1 MRSPALF
8 RDYGN
13 RGCGANWLLWAGCIL
28 RATSG
33 NLMIIKMKPS
43 SRFDSDFLVI
53 GGGIAGLMFAL
64 QASEVGTVTVLT
76 KAASSEANTSYAQ
89 GGIASVWSVDD
100 SFESHIDDTLKAGAG
115 LCDRNAVAT
124 IVREG
129 PAAVRELIRLGT
141 QFSRIEAGGEDEYDL
156 GREGGHSHRRVL
168 HAQDLT
174 GREIMRAL
182 GEAAAGRE
190 NIRVLENHVAV
201 NLLIK
206 KDRTTGKPKSCWG
219 VYALDRDTNRVNKIV
234 TRATMLATGGAG
246 KVYLYTTNPDIASG
260 DGVAMAY
267 RAGAPIGNMEFIQ
280 FHPTCLYHP
289 AAKSFLISEALRGE
303 GAILRLPDGT
313 AFMKKYDSAAEL
325 APRDI
330 VARAI
335 DAEMKR
341 LGLDCVYLDLS
352 HKPADFIRNRFPN
365 IYAKCL
371 SFGIDM
377 TTQPIPV
384 VPAAHYMCGG
394 VMTNLNARTPI
405 ERLYAAGEVAMTGLH
420 GANRLASNSLLEAAV
435 MGHRGALAAQREIED
450 SPDGTV
456 PDFAEWETG
465 RAIKSEERVMVTQSW
480 DEIRRMM
487 WNYVGIVRSDRRLA
501 RAQSR
506 LALLNEEI
514 HSYYWDYLLD
524 SDLIELRNLVAVAEL
539 IVRAASMRKESRGL
553 NYNLDHLERDDAHC
567 LHPTIIT
574 RY

>member
-1 MRSPALF
+1 
-8 RDYGN
+8 
-13 RGCGANWLLWAGCIL
+13 
-28 RATSG
+28 
-33 NLMIIKMKPS
+33 MIIDMKHSPG
-43 SRFDSDFLVI
+43 FDSDYLVV

-64 QASEVGTVTVLT
+64 AASEVGTVTVLT
-76 KAASSEANTSYAQ
+76 KAASSEANTAYAQ

-100 SFESHIDDTLKAGAG
+100 SFESHVEDTLYAGAG
-115 LCDRNAVAT
+115 LCDRVAVET

-182 GEAAAGRE
+182 GAAASARE

-206 KDRTTGKPKSCWG
+206 KDRATGKPKSCWG
-219 VYALDRDTNRVNKIV
+219 VYALDRNTNRVIKIV

-313 AFMKKYDSAAEL
+313 PFMKKYDAAAEL

-365 IYAKCL
+365 IYARCL

-377 TTQPIPV
+377 TSRPIPV

-394 VMTNLNARTPI
+394 VMTDLNARTPI

-435 MGHRGALAAQREIED
+435 MGRRAAAAAREDAAGAGERRQ
-450 SPDGTV
+450 
-456 PDFAEWETG
+456 PDFPGWDPG
-465 RAIKSEERVMVTQSW
+465 RAMRSEERVLITQSW
-480 DEIRRMM
+480 DEIRRLM
-487 WNYVGIVRSDRRLA
+487 WNYVGIVRSDARLA
-501 RAQSR
+501 RAARR
-506 LALLNEEI
+506 LQLIKQEVYG
-514 HSYYWDYLLD
+514 YYWDHLID
-524 SDLIELRNLVAVAEL
+524 SDLIELRNLVEVAEL
-539 IVRAASMRKESRGL
+539 VVRSATARKESRGL
-553 NYNLDHLERDDAHC
+553 HYTIDYPERDDAKW
-567 LHPTIIT
+567 LHDTVIVKSAP
-574 RY
+574 

>member
-1 MRSPALF
+1 MT
-8 RDYGN
+8 YQ
-13 RGCGANWLLWAGCIL
+13 
-28 RATSG
+28 TSA
-33 NLMIIKMKPS
+33 
-43 SRFDSDFLVI
+43 DSDFLVI
-53 GGGIAGLMFAL
+53 GGGIAGMIFAIK
-64 QASEVGTVTVLT
+64 ASAIGSVTVLT
-76 KAASSEANTSYAQ
+76 KAASNEANTAYAQ

-100 SFESHIDDTLKAGAG
+100 SFESHVEDTLKAGDG
-115 LCDRNAVAT
+115 LCSRAAVES
-124 IVREG
+124 IVRDG
-129 PAAVRELIRLGT
+129 PEVVRELIAFGT
-141 QFSRIEAGGEDEYDL
+141 HFTRVEEGGEDEYDL

-182 GEAAAGRE
+182 GEAAKARS

-206 KDRTTGKPKSCWG
+206 KDRVSGKPKSCWG
-219 VYALDRDTNRVNKIV
+219 VYALDRNTNQVNKIV
-234 TRATMLATGGAG
+234 TRATILATGGAG

-289 AAKSFLISEALRGE
+289 AAKSFQISEALRGE

-313 AFMKKYDSAAEL
+313 PFMKKYSADAEL

-365 IYAKCL
+365 IYARCL
-371 SFGIDM
+371 SFGIGM
-377 TTQPIPV
+377 TKQPIPV

-394 VMTNLNARTPI
+394 VMTDLTARTPI

-420 GANRLASNSLLEAAV
+420 GANRLASNSLLEAAA
-435 MGHRGALAAQREIED
+435 MGHRGALAAHREIEH

-524 SDLIELRNLVAVAEL
+524 SDLIELRNLVNVAEL
-539 IVRAASMRKESRGL
+539 IVRSASMRKESRGL
-553 NYNLDHLERDDAHC
+553 NYNLDHFERDDAHC
-567 LHPTIIT
+567 LHPTVVT
-574 RY
+574 RH

>member
-1 MRSPALF
+1 
-8 RDYGN
+8 
-13 RGCGANWLLWAGCIL
+13 
-28 RATSG
+28 
-33 NLMIIKMKPS
+33 MIIGMKQT

-64 QASEVGTVTVLT
+64 RASEFGSVTVLT

-100 SFESHIDDTLKAGAG
+100 SFESHVDDTLKAGAG
-115 LCDRNAVAT
+115 LCDRNAVET

-129 PAAVRELIRLGT
+129 PATVRELIRLGT
-141 QFSRIEAGGEDEYDL
+141 QFTRIEAGSEDEYDL

-182 GEAAAGRE
+182 GEAASTRE

-206 KDRTTGKPKSCWG
+206 KDRASGKPKSCWG
-219 VYALDRDTNRVNKIV
+219 VYSLDRDTNQVNKIV
-234 TRATMLATGGAG
+234 SRATMLATGGAG

-313 AFMKKYDSAAEL
+313 PFMKKYDAAAEL

-352 HKPADFIRNRFPN
+352 HKPADFIRARFPN
-365 IYAKCL
+365 IHARCL
-371 SFGIDM
+371 SYGIDM
-377 TTQPIPV
+377 TRQPIPV

-394 VMTNLNARTPI
+394 VMTDLNARTPI

-435 MGHRGALAAQREIED
+435 MGHRGALAAHHEIEV

-501 RAQSR
+501 RAASR

-524 SDLIELRNLVAVAEL
+524 SDIIELRNLVSVAEL
-539 IVRAASMRKESRGL
+539 IVRSASMRQESRGL
-553 NYNLDHLERDDAHC
+553 NYNLDHLDRDDEHC
-567 LHPTIIT
+567 LHPTVVRRI
-574 RY
+574 

>member
-1 MRSPALF
+1 
-8 RDYGN
+8 
-13 RGCGANWLLWAGCIL
+13 
-28 RATSG
+28 
-33 NLMIIKMKPS
+33 MKPNP
-43 SRFDSDFLVI
+43 RIDSDFLVI
-53 GGGIAGLMFAL
+53 GGGIGGLMFAL
-64 QASEVGTVTVLT
+64 KASDFGSVTVLT

-100 SFESHIDDTLKAGAG
+100 SFESHVADTLRAGAG
-115 LCDRNAVAT
+115 LCDRSAVET

-129 PAAVRELIRLGT
+129 PETVRELIRMGT
-141 QFSRIEAGGEDEYDL
+141 QFTRVEAGGEDEYDL
-156 GREGGHSHRRVL
+156 GREGGHTHRRVL

-182 GEAAAGRE
+182 GEAAAARE
-190 NIRVLENHVAV
+190 NIRVLENHIAV
-201 NLLIK
+201 NLLIE
-206 KDRTTGKPKSCWG
+206 KDRNGAPAACWG
-219 VYALDRDTNRVNKIV
+219 AYALERGTHTVRKIV
-234 TRATMLATGGAG
+234 SRITMLATGGAG

-313 AFMKKYDSAAEL
+313 PFMKQYHPDAEL

-341 LGLDCVYLDLS
+341 LGLDCVFLDLS
-352 HKPADFIRNRFPN
+352 HKDADFIRNRFPN
-365 IYAKCL
+365 IYKRCL
-371 SFGIDM
+371 SYGFDL
-377 TTQPIPV
+377 TKEPIPV

-394 VMTNLNARTPI
+394 VVTDLNARTPI
-405 ERLYAAGEVAMTGLH
+405 ARLYAAGEVAMTGLH

-435 MGHRGALAAQREIED
+435 MGRRGAQAARAEIEG
-450 SPDGTV
+450 SHDGH
-456 PDFAEWETG
+456 PPEFPEWETG
-465 RAIKSEERVMVTQSW
+465 RAIRSEERVLVSQSW
-480 DEIRRMM
+480 DEIRRLM

-501 RAQSR
+501 RAARR
-506 LALLNEEI
+506 LALLEEEI

-524 SDLIELRNLVAVAEL
+524 SDLIELRNLVAIANL
-539 IVRAASMRKESRGL
+539 IVRSASMRKESRGL
-553 NYNLDHLERDDAHC
+553 NYNIDHPDRDDAHC
-567 LHPTIIT
+567 LHPTII
-574 RY
+574 RRE